1 MKKLSLKRVGGNFL
15 DFRMFELV
23 FKKKF
28 FCRLGIVFHG
38 EEDGLI
44 RLTVFGQERYY
55 RRLQVLEFDSTRK
68 RMSTIVLYPDDSIWL
83 ICKGAE
89 SAIIPRCIGGP
100 IQQTLGHIN
109 DYALVMLFFLVSF
122 FFFTLLTMLDHFTS
136 WDCGRWPFLFDG

>member
-1 MKKLSLKRVGGNFL
+1 M
-15 DFRMFELV
+15 
-23 FKKKF
+23 
-28 FCRLGIVFHG
+28 FHG

-109 DYALVMLFFLVSF
+109 EYALVMLFFSGFIF
-122 FFFTLLTMLDHFTS
+122 FFYSLNYVGSFY
-136 WDCGRWPFLFDG
+136 